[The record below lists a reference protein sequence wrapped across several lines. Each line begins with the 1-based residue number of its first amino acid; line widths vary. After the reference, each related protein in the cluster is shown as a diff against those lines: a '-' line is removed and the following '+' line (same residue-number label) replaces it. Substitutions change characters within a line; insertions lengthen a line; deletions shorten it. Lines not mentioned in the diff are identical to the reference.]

1 MENEIEKIVGD
12 ISNIDTARMSLRW
25 ALEKISSLEKEKL
38 DLKKNVE
45 ILDDEKKK
53 LSERLSQIEFN
64 LNSRLKTVE
73 EKEDFYKKLEATISL
88 LGEGKISIDD
98 LIKKEARIEIL
109 RKELEEEYQKRF
121 EELDIKQRN
130 LVGLWQKRLLDT
142 ESLYSEKLSEAQKK
156 YDQLKKETEE
166 VFKNRINEI
175 EDSFRLRET
184 ELLSRVKNLEENLAG
199 KERALEE
206 EKEKSRREY
215 EEKKKELEERGRK
228 EYEFLTHNFNKKLEN
243 IEEERKREISEIH
256 KAFEAERERVVLR
269 AKEMEEKYKES
280 QTTIS
285 KLENEIS

>member
-156 YDQLKKETEE
+156 YDQLKKET
-166 VFKNRINEI
+166 
-175 EDSFRLRET
+175 
-184 ELLSRVKNLEENLAG
+184 
-199 KERALEE
+199 
-206 EKEKSRREY
+206 
-215 EEKKKELEERGRK
+215 
-228 EYEFLTHNFNKKLEN
+228 
-243 IEEERKREISEIH
+243 
-256 KAFEAERERVVLR
+256 
-269 AKEMEEKYKES
+269 
-280 QTTIS
+280 
-285 KLENEIS
+285 